1 MRISPQ
7 KQMLLKKTAVHLSR
21 ILPLFFVIGG
31 ACGLYFGCR
40 IVLRA
45 RASASWPHV
54 TGRVVSS
61 SVGSDH
67 GDGSITYQAKI
78 RYEFSVNATTFNGDR
93 VAYGDQSSSNRSR
106 AERIA
111 GRYPEGRDVKVYYIP
126 SDPKECVLEPGMQT
140 QALFF
145 PGFASIFFI
154 IGIVMLVRSFK
165 AAGKSEEPAQPGA
178 PEDA

>member
-1 MRISPQ
+1 MKISPQ
-7 KQMLLKKTAVHLSR
+7 KQMLLKKTGVHLSR

-40 IVLRA
+40 IVLMA

-78 RYEFSVNATTFNGDR
+78 RYEFSVNGTTLNGDR
-93 VAYGDQSSSNRSR
+93 VAYGDHSSSNRSR

-111 GRYPEGRDVKVYYIP
+111 SRYPEEKQVDVYYRP
-126 SDPKECVLEPGMQT
+126 SGPEECLLEPGMQT

-154 IGIVMLVRSFK
+154 IGIVLLVRSFK
-165 AAGKSEEPAQPGA
+165 SAGKSDKAAEPNAPG
-178 PEDA
+178 DA